1 MHAGEKGVAPCRA
14 ALLSVVVGEHRA
26 FLADAVDVGCLA
38 DHQAAVVDA
47 RLHPADVV
55 AHDEEDVG
63 LCLLLL
69 LLLLR
74 GRRHARHHTD
84 GDECKQSGAKLSHDF
99 HGKPPYLSASW
110 VENDRT
116 TPYGSSLYG

>member
-1 MHAGEKGVAPCRA
+1 MHACEESIAPRRA
-14 ALLSVVVGEHRA
+14 ALLGVISHEDRA
-26 FLADAVDVGCLA
+26 FVPDAVNVGGFP

-63 LCLLLL
+63 L

-74 GRRHARHHTD
+74 GHGHARRRHGNA
-84 GDECKQSGAKLSHDF
+84 CKQAEPDISGHAHHSLSI
-99 HGKPPYLSASW
+99 GCL
-110 VENDRT
+110 
-116 TPYGSSLYG
+116 

>member
-1 MHAGEKGVAPCRA
+1 MPVMKAVRPAVQLCFIA
-14 ALLSVVVGEHRA
+14 N
-26 FLADAVDVGCLA
+26 AVDVRRFP

-63 LCLLLL
+63 L

-74 GRRHARHHTD
+74 LRGSKRAAQDGRGHPQCEGEDR
-84 GDECKQSGAKLSHDF
+84 QLVF
-99 HGKPPYLSASW
+99 HGFLQF
-110 VENDRT
+110 T
-116 TPYGSSLYG
+116 G